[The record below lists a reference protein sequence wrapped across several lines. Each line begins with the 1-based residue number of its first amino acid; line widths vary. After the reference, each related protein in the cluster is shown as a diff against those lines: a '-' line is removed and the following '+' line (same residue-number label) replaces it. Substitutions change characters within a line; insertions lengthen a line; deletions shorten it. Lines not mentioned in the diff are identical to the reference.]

1 MKCKECGEELKL
13 SGFEN
18 NEEAERVDLYACQN
32 EDCPK
37 KLAQV
42 RVEGDA

>member
-1 MKCKECGEELKL
+1 MKCKKCGEDLKL
-13 SGFEN
+13 SGFE
-18 NEEAERVDLYACQN
+18 AEGDGRVEIYSCRS